1 MAAFLPRPDPT
12 RTFVR
17 IFDKESDKESPHKKG
32 MRFLAEPVRI
42 HPGVPASTCHQSGGA
57 GVLFLNVN
65 LVNSDVICIRF

>member
-32 MRFLAEPVRI
+32 MRFLAEPVRVY
-42 HPGVPASTCHQSGGA
+42 PGEPATKMVGQAVFFWYKSSQ
-57 GVLFLNVN
+57 V
-65 LVNSDVICIRF
+65 

>member
-32 MRFLAEPVRI
+32 MRFLAEPVRVY
-42 HPGVPASTCHQSGGA
+42 PGVPAT
-57 GVLFLNVN
+57 N
-65 LVNSDVICIRF
+65 LVVQAVFWYKSSQL